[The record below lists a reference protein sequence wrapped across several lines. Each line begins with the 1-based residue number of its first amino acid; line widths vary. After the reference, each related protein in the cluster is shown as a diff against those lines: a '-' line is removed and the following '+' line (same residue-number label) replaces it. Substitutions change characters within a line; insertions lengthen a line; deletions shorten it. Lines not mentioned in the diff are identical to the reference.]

1 MDAATRTA
9 GIEMAESSI
18 RSAGQVGRQKNPSL
32 DMPKLKEEYRFLKGK
47 YGVSARDFAAIS
59 GVPYWTVRDWRKQL
73 RTESVS
79 VHVEPGTPPVAVL
92 EMMRK
97 SGLSLRAFSNASGIS
112 YYTLRSWHRKERLKE
127 QCGVFDAHEVQ
138 GKSRHQAPKRDA
150 ATSG

>member
-1 MDAATRTA
+1 MD
-9 GIEMAESSI
+9 GLPV
-18 RSAGQVGRQKNPSL
+18 RSAGQIERQKDPSL
-32 DMPKLKEEYRFLKGK
+32 DMPRLKEEYRFLKGK

-73 RTESVS
+73 RTEPVS
-79 VHVEPGTPPVAVL
+79 VHIEPGTPHDTVL

-97 SGLSLRAFSNASGIS
+97 SGLSLRAFSNASGIP
-112 YYTLRSWHRKERLKE
+112 YYTLRSWHRKERAEKR
-127 QCGVFDAHEVQ
+127 QGVFDAHEVQ

>member
-1 MDAATRTA
+1 MDEATRTA
-9 GIEMAESSI
+9 GIEMADPSV

-32 DMPKLKEEYRFLKGK
+32 DMPRLKEEYGFLKSR
-47 YGVSARDFAAIS
+47 YGVSAREFAELS
-59 GVPYWTVRDWRKQL
+59 GVPYWAVRDWRKQL
-73 RTESVS
+73 RTEPVS
-79 VHVEPGTPPVAVL
+79 VHIEPGTPHDAVL

-127 QCGVFDAHEVQ
+127 GCGVFDAHEVQ